1 MPRFQR
7 VVFLPLHPGR
17 KVDDLEFDV
26 ADNGRLDELVNRG
39 WRIIQITAANGGGV
53 YALIERDGP
62 PAQGTI
68 PVLGPD
74 ARI

>member
-1 MPRFQR
+1 MPAFQR
-7 VVFLPLHPGR
+7 VVFLPLVPGR
-17 KVDDLEFDV
+17 KVDGLEFDV

-39 WRIIQITAANGGGV
+39 WRIIQITAASNGV

-62 PAQGTI
+62 TTQGTI

-74 ARI
+74 ARV